1 MEREH
6 TPLTR
11 EEFVAVLSGDKTLA
25 EITRERNERH
35 REKLDNKQRGKLQA
49 EWEAEFR
56 KMPTRQLLKLRDY
69 GCREYAEREQLLNLT
84 AYDYALYKVLASRPH
99 VPRGKEQTA
108 LRKAKAKQRRG
119 QGKSK
124 NR

>member
-1 MEREH
+1 MSEREH

-11 EEFVAVLSGDKTLA
+11 EEFVAVLSGEKTLA
-25 EITRERNERH
+25 EVTRERDERFWRKKAQKRMGQRQNE
-35 REKLDNKQRGKLQA
+35 L
-49 EWEAEFR
+49 EAEYR
-56 KMPTRQLLKLRDY
+56 RYPTRQLLGMRSYAYREGEDY
-69 GCREYAEREQLLNLT
+69 VYSSAH
-84 AYDYALYKVLASRPH
+84 DYALRKILAERPH

-108 LRKAKAKQRRG
+108 IRKAKAKKHRG

>member
-1 MEREH
+1 MSERPH

-11 EEFVAVLSGDKTLA
+11 EEFVAVLSGEKTLA
-25 EITRERNERH
+25 EITRERDTRH
-35 REKLDNKQRGKLQA
+35 WVKQNNKERGKRQA
-49 EWEAEFR
+49 EFEAQFA
-56 KMPTRQLLKLRDY
+56 KMPTRQLLGMRRYSMSDY
-69 GCREYAEREQLLNLT
+69 EYEHNT
-84 AYDYALYKVLASRPH
+84 AFTYALRNVLARRPH

-108 LRKAKAKQRRG
+108 IRKAKARKHRG

>member
-1 MEREH
+1 MSEREH

-11 EEFVAVLSGDKTLA
+11 EEFVAVLSGEKTLA
-25 EITRERNERH
+25 QVTRERNE
-35 REKLDNKQRGKLQA
+35 A
-49 EWEAEFR
+49 FFR
-56 KMPTRQLLKLRDY
+56 KRYLREAGRKQNELEAQFRTMPTRQLLKMRSYSDRERDDPMFVS
-69 GCREYAEREQLLNLT
+69 
-84 AYDYALYKVLASRPH
+84 AYDYALHKVLASRPH

-108 LRKAKAKQRRG
+108 IRKAKAKKHRG